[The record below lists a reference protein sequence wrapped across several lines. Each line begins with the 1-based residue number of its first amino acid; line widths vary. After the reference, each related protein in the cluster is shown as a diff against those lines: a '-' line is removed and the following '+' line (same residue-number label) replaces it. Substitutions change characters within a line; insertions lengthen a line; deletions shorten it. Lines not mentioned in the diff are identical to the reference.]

1 MIYPLFK
8 YNLKSNRLLWLSML
22 SVMSMYYLIIL
33 SMFDP
38 KSVEALNAMLEMFPK
53 ALLDA
58 MGFTQFGT
66 SLIEYI
72 VGYIYGFLIFLF
84 PMVFVV
90 SLHHKLMASPIDKGS
105 FIHIMSTHHSRV
117 KILSTQLLSSWV
129 LVFGFFIST
138 TLISSL
144 GAIIMFPSELDLGLY
159 LFINVYVMVLY
170 LALSGILF
178 MFSSILEEGSL
189 ALTLQVSVPVFFVLM
204 KMLSGVGDKFEWLK
218 YFTLLS
224 LFDPNKVLHHE
235 LSVWPMMGILF
246 LIACVFYTIAFIQ
259 FNKRNLYL

>member
-1 MIYPLFK
+1 MIYPLFR
-8 YNLKSNRLLWLSML
+8 YNLKSNRLLWISMI

-66 SLIEYI
+66 TLIEYI

-105 FIHIMSTHHSRV
+105 FIHIMSTHHSRI
-117 KILSTQLLSSWV
+117 KILLTQLISSWV
-129 LVFGFFIST
+129 LVLGFFSAT

-144 GAIIMFPSELDLGLY
+144 GAILMFPNELDLEGY
-159 LFINVYVMVLY
+159 LFINVYVIVLY
-170 LALSGILF
+170 LAISAILF
-178 MFSSILEEGSL
+178 MISSIVEEGSH

-204 KMLSGVGDKFEWLK
+204 KMLAGVGEKFEWLK

-224 LFDPNKVLHHE
+224 LFDPNKVLNQNA
-235 LSVWPMMGILF
+235 SMWGMMAILI
-246 LIACVFYTIAFIQ
+246 LIATVCYGFTFIQ